1 MREYLLTV
9 LITAAVTYLLT
20 PLVRRVAVAVG
31 AIHAA
36 RDRDVHTE
44 PVPLL
49 GGLAMYGGLA
59 VGLLVAAQIEPLRT
73 VFVDSRMEAGLL
85 LAGGL
90 IVMVG
95 FIDDRWGLNAI
106 SKLAGQVAA
115 GGILV
120 WSGAEVSWLPAPGGA
135 TLVLTSDQATA
146 LTILVVVATINA
158 VNFIDGLDG
167 LAVGIVGIGAAAFF
181 LYYYT
186 LTKKLG
192 LDEQTGPALASAV
205 LAGVCIGFVPHNF
218 YPARIFMGD
227 TGSMLLGLLLAYAP
241 ISSIAS
247 LDPAVLTSPAAYQGG
262 ALDRYPE
269 ILPLILPAAILVIP
283 YADLLL
289 AVVRRTRAGMSLFA
303 PDRKHLHHRL
313 LDIGHSH
320 RSSVLIMYL
329 WAALFSGIVVGLS
342 ITKTPLFVF
351 AVATAAAVLA
361 LLLMSMPRLR
371 WWERGG
377 RPAPGAAHAG
387 PQPFSRRGAAT
398 AQHPRP
404 ARLTRTAPLS
414 GTARH
419 FYRAAG
425 WVGVHCKVHGAAPA
439 EPAERAGER
448 PAVAC
453 VTYRLWPT
461 GPFVTVGDPV
471 SPSYGSL

>member
-1 MREYLLTV
+1 VREYLLTV
-9 LITAAVTYLLT
+9 LVTAAVTYLLT
-20 PLVRRVAVAVG
+20 PLVRRLAVAVG
-31 AIHAA
+31 AMHAA
-36 RDRDVHTE
+36 RDRDVHVV
-44 PVPLL
+44 PIPLL

-59 VGLLVAAQIEPLRT
+59 VGLLVAAQIEPLRS
-73 VFVDSRMEAGLL
+73 VFTGSRMESGLL

-90 IVMVG
+90 IVLVG
-95 FIDDRWGLNAI
+95 FADDRWGLNPL

-115 GGILV
+115 GAVLV
-120 WSGAEVSWLPAPGGA
+120 WSGAQVSWLPAPGGA
-135 TLVLTSDQATA
+135 TLILTQDQATA

-247 LDPAVLTSPAAYQGG
+247 LDYASLASRAAYQGG
-262 ALDRYPE
+262 TLNRFPE

-289 AVVRRTRAGMSLFA
+289 AVVRRTRAGKSPFA
-303 PDRKHLHHRL
+303 PDRQHLHHRL

-329 WAALFSGIVVGLS
+329 WATLFSGTVVWLS
-342 ITKTPLFVF
+342 IARTQLFVL
-351 AVATAAAVLA
+351 AVATVGAVLV

-371 WWERGG
+371 WWERR
-377 RPAPGAAHAG
+377 RPAQRVPDAS
-387 PQPFSRRGAAT
+387 PQPAAGET
-398 AQHPRP
+398 LPMPGIP
-404 ARLTRTAPLS
+404 ARP
-414 GTARH
+414 G
-419 FYRAAG
+419 
-425 WVGVHCKVHGAAPA
+425 
-439 EPAERAGER
+439 
-448 PAVAC
+448 
-453 VTYRLWPT
+453 
-461 GPFVTVGDPV
+461 
-471 SPSYGSL
+471 